1 MSEKPQKS
9 ESTDYSKTL
18 FLPQTEFPMRA
29 GLPQR
34 EPEILKRWNEIGLD
48 ERLRK
53 ASDGRAKFVLHDG
66 PPYANGNIHIGHALN
81 KILKDV
87 VTKSQQML
95 GFDSNYVPGWDCH
108 GLPIEWK
115 IEEENYRSK
124 GKAKPDFRD
133 STAMVAFRKEC
144 RAYATHWLNVQREE
158 FKRLGIIGDWDHPY
172 ATMDF
177 AAEAQI
183 ARELMK
189 FAANGTLY
197 RGSKPVMWS
206 VVEKTALAEAEVE
219 YEDYTSD
226 AVWVKF
232 PVMDAQIYPHE
243 QITPELLTSKQKL
256 RDDVRQSYVV
266 IWTTTPWTIPG
277 NRAISFS
284 PYVSYGLYEV
294 LEAPEGNWAK
304 VGERYL
310 LAEKLAE
317 DVFRQGKVTRF
328 AKLRDVVF
336 DDGPAA
342 LVVSAAHPL
351 KDLGYNFHV
360 PLLEGEHV
368 TDDAGTGF
376 VHTAPGHGR
385 EDFDV
390 WMANSRRLEQE
401 GINPTIPYTVDE
413 NGAFTEQAPGFIG
426 KRVINDNG
434 EKGDANEAVIKA
446 LVERGM
452 LLARARLKHQYP
464 HSWRSKKPV
473 IFRNTPQWFIAMDKP
488 LSDKILAELPAS
500 RADDVAFVDDE
511 PVLDTIRNRALH
523 SVGQTKWVPESGRNR
538 ITGMIENR
546 PDWVI
551 SRQRAWGVPI
561 AVFVRE
567 KGDGSAEIL
576 QDEVVNQRIT
586 EAFMEE
592 GADAWYLD
600 GARERFL
607 GSRAKEDW
615 KKVDDICDVWFDSGS
630 THAFVLEDR
639 QNFPQLGHIVRKVDG
654 GADTVMYLEGSDQH
668 RGWFQSSLLES
679 SGTRGRAPFDI
690 VLTHGFT
697 LDENGRKMS
706 KSLGNTVEP
715 QKVMKDSGADIL
727 RLWVCATDY
736 ADDQRIGP
744 EILKNTVETYRKLRN
759 TIRWMLGTLAHFKP
773 GDEVDHADMPEL
785 ERLILHRLA
794 EVDAVVRKA
803 YAEFD
808 YKTVVAHLAAF
819 MNAELSAFYF
829 DIRKDVLYC
838 DPPSSQK
845 RKAALTTI
853 DILCDAILKWLAP
866 MLSFTSEEAWHHY
879 KVDAEPSVHLALF
892 PLGFQDF
899 HDEKLAKKW
908 DIIRMVRSVVT
919 GALELERAAKNI
931 GSSLEASPMIYVDS
945 NISPILFDVDLP
957 EVLITSNAM
966 VTEMRFEDTPPANA
980 FSLNNVPGVAVVVE
994 KAVGTKCARSWKILP
1009 DVGDDPEYPDVSL
1022 RDAAALREW
1031 KKLSGAEESKP
1042 VVPIE
1047 TQQPIE
1053 NKSPE
1058 KEVYEEADS
1067 TKVTTYKKDPKASIE
1082 KVARRVSDK
1091 SKGKAEDADKATKAG
1106 EAGTIGGA
1114 KPTKNS
1120 KSGSKAKNVDEA
1132 TKAGNSADNA
1142 KPTVE
1147 PKSVGKAKDSD
1158 KATKAGE
1165 ARTTG
1170 KGKSAE
1176 KPKNAGKA
1184 KDVDKAKKSGDANN
1198 ADKTKA
1204 SDKLKSVSKAK
1215 KAAKP
1220 KEGAKNKAAKKEA
1233 GKKGPKKKVAKK
1245 SGRNKPATRAR
1256 KKKKKA
1262 R

>member
-1 MSEKPQKS
+1 MQPFPSQIREFMSEKPQKS

-34 EPEILKRWNEIGLD
+34 EPEILKRWNEIGLY

-226 AVWVKF
+226 TVWVKF
-232 PVMDAQIYPHE
+232 PV
-243 QITPELLTSKQKL
+243 TSPAHGAL
-256 RDDVRQSYVV
+256 GAASVV
-266 IWTTTPWTIPG
+266 IWTTTPWTLPG

-284 PYVSYGLYEV
+284 PKISYGLYKV
-294 LEAPEGNWAK
+294 TDAPADNWAK
-304 VGERYL
+304 NGDL
-310 LAEKLAE
+310 LILADALAES
-317 DVFRQGKVTRF
+317 VFKQARVTEYEKVRE
-328 AKLRDVVF
+328 V
-336 DDGPAA
+336 PADTLDA
-342 LVVSAAHPL
+342 VECAHPL
-351 KDLGYNFHV
+351 KGFAGGYQFTV
-360 PLLEGEHV
+360 PLLAGEHV
-368 TDDAGTGF
+368 TDDTGTGF

-390 WMANSRRLEQE
+390 WTANARELEAR
-401 GINPTIPYTVDE
+401 GINTAIPYTVDE
-413 NGAFTEQAPGFIG
+413 NGAFTDHAPGFTG
-426 KRVINDNG
+426 KRVINDKG

-446 LVERGM
+446 LVEAGM
-452 LLARARLKHQYP
+452 LLARGRLKHQYP

-473 IFRNTPQWFIAMDKP
+473 IFRNTPQWFIAMDKN
-488 LSDKILAELPAS
+488 I
-500 RADDVAFVDDE
+500 ADHGKAR
-511 PVLDTIRNRALH
+511 PGDTLRTRALH
-523 SVGQTKWVPESGRNR
+523 AIAVTQWVPPSGRNR
-538 ITGMIENR
+538 INGMVNSK

-576 QDEVVNQRIT
+576 QDEFVNQRIA

-592 GADAWYLD
+592 GADAWYMD
-600 GARERFL
+600 GARARFL
-607 GSRAKEDW
+607 GSRAGEDW

-639 QNFPQLGHIVRKVDG
+639 QNFPQLGHIVRKIDG
-654 GADTVMYLEGSDQH
+654 GQDTVMYLEGSDQH

-759 TIRWMLGTLAHFKP
+759 TIRWMLGTLAHFMP
-773 GDEVDHADMPEL
+773 GDEVAHADMPEL
-785 ERLILHRLA
+785 ERLMLHQLA
-794 EVDAVVRKA
+794 GQAAIVRQA

-808 YKTVVAHLAAF
+808 YKTVVASLSAF
-819 MNAELSAFYF
+819 MNTELSAFYF
-829 DIRKDVLYC
+829 DIRKDTLYC
-838 DPPSSQK
+838 DPPSSLA

-853 DILCDAILKWLAP
+853 DIICDAILKWLAP
-866 MLSFTSEEAWHHY
+866 VLSFTCEEAWRMY
-879 KVDAEPSVHLALF
+879 KPDAEPSVHLTLF
-892 PLGFQDF
+892 PNEFDGFRD
-899 HDEKLAKKW
+899 DALAAKW
-908 DIIRMVRSVVT
+908 ETIRDVRRVVT

-931 GSSLEASPMIYVDS
+931 GSSLEASPLVFVSDKVIF
-945 NISPILFDVDLP
+945 NTLFDIDLA
-957 EVLITSNAM
+957 EVCITSNAM
-966 VTEMRFEDTPPANA
+966 VTNEDAPPGA
-980 FSLNNVPGVAVVVE
+980 FTLPDVKGVAVVVE

-1009 DVGDDPEYPDVSL
+1009 TVGEDPEYPDVSP
-1022 RDAAALREW
+1022 RDAQALREW
-1031 KKLSGAEESKP
+1031 KSLG
-1042 VVPIE
+1042 
-1047 TQQPIE
+1047 
-1053 NKSPE
+1053 
-1058 KEVYEEADS
+1058 
-1067 TKVTTYKKDPKASIE
+1067 
-1082 KVARRVSDK
+1082 VS
-1091 SKGKAEDADKATKAG
+1091 A
-1106 EAGTIGGA
+1106 
-1114 KPTKNS
+1114 
-1120 KSGSKAKNVDEA
+1120 
-1132 TKAGNSADNA
+1132 
-1142 KPTVE
+1142 
-1147 PKSVGKAKDSD
+1147 
-1158 KATKAGE
+1158 
-1165 ARTTG
+1165 
-1170 KGKSAE
+1170 
-1176 KPKNAGKA
+1176 
-1184 KDVDKAKKSGDANN
+1184 
-1198 ADKTKA
+1198 
-1204 SDKLKSVSKAK
+1204 
-1215 KAAKP
+1215 
-1220 KEGAKNKAAKKEA
+1220 
-1233 GKKGPKKKVAKK
+1233 
-1245 SGRNKPATRAR
+1245 
-1256 KKKKKA
+1256 
-1262 R
+1262 